1 MLYHLLYKFPDWF
14 APIVHA
20 LGWERGGLNVVRY
33 ITFRTFMAL
42 FTALLIY
49 SCIGKRMVRW
59 LRRRQFWQA
68 VRDDGPIT
76 HLKKEGTPTMG
87 GLLLWLSIGIALALW
102 ARWDNW
108 YVILLVGVTFGFG
121 LIGFFDD
128 YRKVILRDHHGLRAR
143 YKFPLQLAVA
153 GVGMLILF
161 DALGFDR
168 HLAFPFAKT
177 LFPSIGWWYL
187 LFGSLVVVGASNA
200 VNLTDGLDGLV
211 AGPGIMAYLTY
222 AVFAYLAGHA
232 MIAGYLQIP
241 FIPGIGEL
249 TVVGGAVVGGLIGFL
264 WFNAHPAEIFMGDV
278 GSLPLGAALGIMAVM
293 TKHELLLLVVGGI
306 FVLETVSVIVQVISF
321 KCTGKR
327 VFRMAPLHHHYELK
341 GWPESKV
348 IVRFWIIALVLALL
362 SLTTLKLR

>member
-1 MLYHLLYKFPDWF
+1 MLYYFLYPLRDQFVG
-14 APIVHA
+14 A
-20 LGWERGGLNVVRY
+20 NVIRY

-42 FTALLIY
+42 FTALFLY
-49 SCIGKRMVRW
+49 LLVGKPMVRW
-59 LRRRQFWQA
+59 LGRRQFWQT

-87 GLLLWLSIGIALALW
+87 GLLLWLSIGISLALW

-108 YVILLVGVTFGFG
+108 YTILLATVTFGFG

-143 YKFPLQLAVA
+143 YKFPLQLAV
-153 GVGMLILF
+153 GIVGMLIFF
-161 DALGFDR
+161 DALSFDA
-168 HLAFPFAKT
+168 HLAVPFVKTFFPD
-177 LFPSIGWWYL
+177 IGWWYIP
-187 LFGSLVVVGASNA
+187 FGALVVVGTSNA

-222 AVFAYLAGHA
+222 AIFAYVAGHA
-232 MIAGYLQIP
+232 AIATYLQIAY
-241 FIPGIGEL
+241 IPGVGEL
-249 TVVGGAVVGGLIGFL
+249 TVVAGAIAGGLIGFL

-278 GSLPLGAALGIMAVM
+278 GSLPLGAALGMMAVM
-293 TKHELLLLVVGGI
+293 TKNELLLLVVGGI
-306 FVLETVSVIVQVISF
+306 FVLETVSVIAQVTSF
-321 KCTGKR
+321 KLTGKR

-362 SLTTLKLR
+362 SLTTLKVR